1 MNLAVPL
8 MYLTKFR
15 FIHVKLEVWNEN
27 QKPDLAFGRF
37 AKFGPLENPSWDP
50 WGPNLEVGSPFFGTL
65 VEALNNRDVRKTY
78 IFAHQVGKMRIS

>member
-1 MNLAVPL
+1 MKRAKFLLYYKTVKHFPDGSSTILARHGVA
-8 MYLTKFR
+8 KFR

-65 VEALNNRDVRKTY
+65 VEALR
-78 IFAHQVGKMRIS
+78 